1 MRDIDIRSKLRDQL
15 DTIYLDDK
23 DGRVI
28 EEFGLCN
35 GTVRIDLA
43 TIDGTL
49 NGYEIKSDKDTLRRL
64 PLQQEIYSQ
73 VFDKITIIASGHH
86 SNNII
91 NKIPNWWGIWRA
103 IKDMKGVRFV
113 VIRSP
118 ELNPD
123 VAPHSL
129 VQCLWRDEVLHIL
142 KERGLAKGLL
152 GKPRDILRKKLA
164 ISIPLEELKE
174 LVRQALKSRDNWRLD
189 VPQLSS
195 DD

>member
-1 MRDIDIRSKLRDQL
+1 MRDIDIRSKLRDKL
-15 DTIYLDDK
+15 DSIYIYDPDS
-23 DGRVI
+23 RVI

-43 TIDGTL
+43 TVDGLL

-73 VFDKITIIASGHH
+73 VFDKITIITSGQH
-86 SNNII
+86 SKNII
-91 NKIPNWWGIWRA
+91 EKIPNWWGIWRA
-103 IKDMKGVRFV
+103 IKDTQGVRFEV
-113 VIRSP
+113 VRSP

-123 VAPHSL
+123 IDPQSL

-152 GKPRDILRKKLA
+152 SKPRDILRKKLA
-164 ISIPLEELKE
+164 TSIPLEELKV
-174 LVRQALKSRDNWRLD
+174 LVRQTLKARDNWRPD
-189 VPQLSS
+189 APQVSS